1 MPASEYANDR
11 HALPAGHS
19 CKVGLRLTFRN
30 VLWAAVKLGDAE
42 HGNLLKDSFY
52 RGNSIAST
60 MLNQAE
66 TNGAATGPIDWG
78 GCLAR
83 HEGWLRSVIL
93 ARTGEPQAV
102 DEVWQ
107 DVSLAAIEQRAP
119 LAEAGKAPAWL
130 YRLAVIRSIR
140 YRRESVR
147 RRQRLSQAASEVNGR
162 PRPADNPFEW
172 LLREERRQI
181 VRKALGQLSGRD
193 AEILVL
199 KYHERWSYSQIAA
212 VLGIS
217 ESAVDARVFRARE
230 RLREKLA
237 GLLDEE

>member
-1 MPASEYANDR
+1 
-11 HALPAGHS
+11 
-19 CKVGLRLTFRN
+19 
-30 VLWAAVKLGDAE
+30 
-42 HGNLLKDSFY
+42 
-52 RGNSIAST
+52 
-60 MLNQAE
+60 MLNQPA
-66 TNGAATGPIDWG
+66 TNGAATGPIDWA

-83 HEGWLRSVIL
+83 YEGWLRSVIL

-107 DVSLAAIEQRAP
+107 DVSLAAIAQRAP
-119 LAEAGKAPAWL
+119 LVEADKAPAWL

-140 YRRESVR
+140 YRRECVR
-147 RRQRLSQAASEVNGR
+147 RRQRLSQAASEANGR
-162 PRPADNPFEW
+162 PRPADDPFEW

-199 KYHERWSYSQIAA
+199 KYHEHWSYSQIAA

-237 GLLDEE
+237 GFLDEE